1 MTSHAFEFLTE
12 GSERERH
19 KPRTSGMTSLE
30 EFGTPLNV
38 LEGELAI
45 GGHAL
50 DYAKF
55 TAATAYAS
63 DKGVLRDKIAL
74 YRAHNVKPYLGGQIY
89 EYTLQTHG
97 MAAVERLWSEA
108 AELGFQACE
117 VSETFIKLQPGKR
130 AEHLALAHSLGLEGF
145 AETGTPGDKQTVENL
160 VSDVTGCFADGA
172 AHVNVEGAEM
182 IGDGAPRL
190 DLIRALQDR
199 CPIDR
204 VFFELPWI
212 GYPGI
217 SQSVIVRLKHLLIR
231 EVGVNVNIANVQ
243 QGDLVELEAMRSGI
257 DIPALW
263 ATRKGVA

>member
-1 MTSHAFEFLTE
+1 MTSRAFDFLVD
-12 GSERERH
+12 GSERTRR
-19 KPRTSGMTSLE
+19 KPRARGMTSLE

-55 TAATAYAS
+55 TAATAHAS
-63 DKGVLRDKIAL
+63 DKAVLRDKIAL
-74 YRAHNVKPYLGGQIY
+74 YRDHMVKPYLGGQIY
-89 EYTLQTHG
+89 EYALHTLG
-97 MAAVERLWSEA
+97 LAAVERLWSEA

-117 VSETFIKLQPGKR
+117 VSGTFISLAPDQR
-130 AEHLALAHSLGLEGF
+130 SEHLALARSLGLEGF

-160 VSDVTGCFADGA
+160 VADVTSCFADGA

-182 IGDGAPRL
+182 IEGDAPRL
-190 DLIRALQDR
+190 DLIRALRDR

-204 VFFELPWI
+204 IFFELPWI

-217 SQSVIVRLKHLLIR
+217 SHSVIIRLKHLLIL

-263 ATRKGVA
+263 AAQQEDG

>member
-1 MTSHAFEFLTE
+1 MTSRAFDFLSE
-12 GSERERH
+12 GSERTRL
-19 KPRTSGMTSLE
+19 KPRVRGMTSLE
-30 EFGTPLNV
+30 EFGIPLNM

-55 TAATAYAS
+55 TAATSHAS
-63 DKGVLRDKIAL
+63 DKAVLLDKIAL
-74 YRAHNVKPYLGGQIY
+74 YRDHMVKPYLGGQIY
-89 EYTLQTHG
+89 EYTLQTIG
-97 MAAVERLWSEA
+97 LAAVERLWSEA

-117 VSETFIKLQPGKR
+117 VSETFISLAADQR
-130 AEHLALAHSLGLEGF
+130 AEHLELARSLGLEGF

-160 VSDVTGCFADGA
+160 VADVMDCFANGA
-172 AHVNVEGAEM
+172 EHVNVEGAEM
-182 IGDGAPRL
+182 IEGAAPRL
-190 DLIRALQDR
+190 DLIHALRDR

-204 VFFELPWI
+204 IFFELPWI

-217 SQSVIVRLKHLLIR
+217 SHSVIVKLKHLLIR

-263 ATRKGVA
+263 ATRQDGR